1 MNPVNQIL
9 INRSLRV
16 TPCRVFVL
24 KEFLK
29 KGSHSFS
36 ELELEK
42 RAKGN
47 FDRVTIYR
55 TLKTFIDSD
64 ILHKVMDD
72 DNHLKYAYC
81 RDHDHEKHNHDH
93 VHFKCQNCNTTNC
106 LDDVS
111 IAHLELPKGYVKK
124 EINYLVIG
132 ICPECS
138 GN

>member
-24 KEFLK
+24 NEFLK
-29 KGSHSFS
+29 KGTHSFS

-72 DNHLKYAYC
+72 DN
-81 RDHDHEKHNHDH
+81 DIDINEVNEED
-93 VHFKCQNCNTTNC
+93 
-106 LDDVS
+106 LDSNLDEDNKR
-111 IAHLELPKGYVKK
+111 IFLIIL
-124 EINYLVIG
+124 
-132 ICPECS
+132 
-138 GN
+138 

>member
-1 MNPVNQIL
+1 MNPANEIL

-16 TPCRVFVL
+16 TPCRIFVL
-24 KEFLK
+24 NEFLK
-29 KGSHSFS
+29 KKSHNFS

-42 RAKGN
+42 KAKGN

-72 DNHLKYAYC
+72 DNHIKYAFC
-81 RDHDHEKHNHDH
+81 KDHTHEKHNHDH
-93 VHFKCQNCNTTNC
+93 IHFKCQSCNTTNC
-106 LDDVS
+106 LDEVS
-111 IAHLELPKGYVKK
+111 VAHVELPKGYLKK

-132 ICPECS
+132 LCPACNE
-138 GN
+138 N